1 VQGATSLPRRA
12 VMSGAQGS
20 FVWVVG
26 AGDTVALRPVQLAG
40 ESGDLALVTGGVKA
54 GERVIVEGVL
64 KVRPG
69 AKVKI
74 ATAGAPPV
82 SQGAPAAAGSAQ

>member
-1 VQGATSLPRRA
+1 
-12 VMSGAQGS
+12 MSGAQGS

-26 AGDTVALRPVQLAG
+26 AGDAVELRPVQLTG
-40 ESGDLALVTGGVKA
+40 ESGELALVAGGVKA

-69 AKVKI
+69 AKVTI
-74 ATAGAPPV
+74 AAPADA
-82 SQGAPAAAGSAQ
+82 SQAAAPAAAGSAQ